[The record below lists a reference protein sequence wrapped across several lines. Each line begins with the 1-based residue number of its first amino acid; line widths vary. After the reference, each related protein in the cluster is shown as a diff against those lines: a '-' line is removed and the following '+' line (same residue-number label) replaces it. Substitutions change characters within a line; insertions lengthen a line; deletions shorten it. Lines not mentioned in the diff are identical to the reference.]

1 MNKVILFWPDNDKKR
16 GDYQEWRR
24 IGLRMLRSKLLS
36 TPDIFLIFLYYHIF
50 SIFFHSCSQVF
61 PGMIASDS
69 CSRNVGMDFFS
80 IPSHSLIL
88 GMFFVRSLPVP
99 ELPVLVPVPN
109 SQKSFPLTPVSD
121 LLYRPTCLCKEVRGY
136 LTRCACAHC
145 RIDGSK

>member
-1 MNKVILFWPDNDKKR
+1 MRIYMEPKLFFTSNIFKKM
-16 GDYQEWRR
+16 YCY
-24 IGLRMLRSKLLS
+24 
-36 TPDIFLIFLYYHIF
+36 FF
-50 SIFFHSCSQVF
+50 SIHSRYRSRLFQ
-61 PGMIASDS
+61 GMIGSDS

-121 LLYRPTCLCKEVRGY
+121 LLKCATCLCKEVGGY
-136 LTRCACAHC
+136 LTRCACGHC